1 MIFKNMNG
9 SLDSYQSSKIICLKK
24 GSAEPIRG
32 GQNLVCTIRTNDTI
46 SFKNAT
52 LNLGR
57 VLESWLNLGAFK
69 LTFTCGI
76 VTK

>member
-9 SLDSYQSSKIICLKK
+9 SPDSYQSSKITRLKK
-24 GSAEPIRG
+24 GSAKPVRG

-46 SFKNAT
+46 HFKNAT

-57 VLESWLNLGAFK
+57 VLESWLNLRAFK
-69 LTFTCGI
+69 LTFTRGI
-76 VTK
+76 VTN